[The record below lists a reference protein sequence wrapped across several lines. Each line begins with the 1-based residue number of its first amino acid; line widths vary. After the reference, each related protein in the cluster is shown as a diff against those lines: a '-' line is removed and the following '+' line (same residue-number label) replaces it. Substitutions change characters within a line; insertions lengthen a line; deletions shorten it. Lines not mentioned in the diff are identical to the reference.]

1 MHTRNINARWNADV
15 QSSFF
20 CFVPSYNNTCNVFS
34 ALEPDN
40 YISKDRIICKPM
52 KLNGIVVDYA
62 GNKEE
67 SKMHYVQ
74 ITVNPII
81 CLS

>member
-1 MHTRNINARWNADV
+1 M
-15 QSSFF
+15 
-20 CFVPSYNNTCNVFS
+20 
-34 ALEPDN
+34 
-40 YISKDRIICKPM
+40 ICKPI
-52 KLNGIVVDYA
+52 KLNGIVADYA
-62 GNKEE
+62 ENKEG

>member
-1 MHTRNINARWNADV
+1 MYST
-15 QSSFF
+15 
-20 CFVPSYNNTCNVFS
+20 

-40 YISKDRIICKPM
+40 YISKNRIICTPM
-52 KLNGIVVDYA
+52 KLNGIVADYA
-62 GNKEE
+62 ENKEG

-81 CLS
+81 SLS

>member
-1 MHTRNINARWNADV
+1 MYST
-15 QSSFF
+15 
-20 CFVPSYNNTCNVFS
+20 

-40 YISKDRIICKPM
+40 YISKDRIICRPM
-52 KLNGIVVDYA
+52 KLNGIVADYA
-62 GNKEE
+62 ENKEG

>member
-1 MHTRNINARWNADV
+1 MYST
-15 QSSFF
+15 
-20 CFVPSYNNTCNVFS
+20 

-40 YISKDRIICKPM
+40 YISKDRIICRPM
-52 KLNGIVVDYA
+52 KLNGIVADYA
-62 GNKEE
+62 GNKGG